1 MSYNCDDSSNSQDT
15 NCKPGPR
22 GPQGPIGP
30 VGPQGPQGRVGA
42 TGPQGPR
49 GVQGVQGNN
58 GPQGREG
65 ATGTKG
71 ATGAT
76 GATGPRGLQGIEGP
90 VGPQGIQ
97 GIQGPVGPQGPTGV
111 IGPEGPS
118 GCPGAT
124 GPTGPIGLTG
134 VTGATGPTGPIGLT
148 GVTGATGPTGPIG
161 LTGVTGATGP
171 TGIAGIGAIIPFAS
185 GPAISLT
192 TIAGGL
198 AGTPAFIGF
207 GSSVSAAT
215 ALGASI
221 DTTSL
226 ANVAFSVPRT
236 TNITSITAYFSVTA
250 GLSLV
255 GSSVAISAQLYQST
269 APNNSFSPIAGTLIN
284 LTPNLSGVVAIGAIC
299 TGSLTGLSIQINAGT
314 RLMLVFSATASGLS
328 LLNTVAGYAS
338 AGVALT

>member
-118 GCPGAT
+118 GCP
-124 GPTGPIGLTG
+124 
-134 VTGATGPTGPIGLT
+134 
-148 GVTGATGPTGPIG
+148 GATGPTGPIG